1 MTLFEHV
8 FLMGLWAIIGWNI
21 VWQLM
26 GLNTP
31 FHQVN
36 LYFFRGASGWV
47 QSASHFGSRTH
58 GNEGA
63 GGHGTMANGGEDGQV
78 WRLHG
83 VDWFAFIQQTLRML
97 DVVCAHVHAYCVS
110 ERQKKSD
117 FEPSKDYHRQGDC
130 ILQSVPLRSRAV
142 ILPCLC
148 SFECLLFLI
157 YSKNKASKNE
167 APRHPHRTL
176 IIDPFKTQNYHHG
189 LCQEVEVRY
198 WSQGVLRGNLHQ
210 ANHSQHWTVQAA
222 GGVRRWWCSAAKRK
236 PVLSSNYKPKH
247 IGFIRQLK
255 EKEFEKPMAHQDA
268 PLALADEEGMTPEP
282 ERLGDKAL
290 LYLQH
295 YSPYIDRA

>member
-1 MTLFEHV
+1 MSCVHMCMHTAFPRDKKNQ
-8 FLMGLWAIIGWNI
+8 I
-21 VWQLM
+21 
-26 GLNTP
+26 LN
-31 FHQVN
+31 H
-36 LYFFRGASGWV
+36 L
-47 QSASHFGSRTH
+47 RTTI
-58 GNEGA
+58 A
-63 GGHGTMANGGEDGQV
+63 KV
-78 WRLHG
+78 
-83 VDWFAFIQQTLRML
+83 I
-97 DVVCAHVHAYCVS
+97 AYCN
-110 ERQKKSD
+110 R
-117 FEPSKDYHRQGDC
+117 FPSALVRWSSLVYA
-130 ILQSVPLRSRAV
+130 LSSVCFFWYTV
-142 ILPCLC
+142 
-148 SFECLLFLI
+148 
-157 YSKNKASKNE
+157 KTKHQKNE

-268 PLALADEEGMTPEP
+268 PLALADEECMTPEP